1 MSFYPFFHFT
11 LSFRHTAVP
20 RSSSLPCSRR
30 AGAYT
35 RGREQGA
42 KCWPPHACTCARY
55 GPSAN
60 CRFWRAVS
68 KLPAGKTN
76 FPPRR
81 SSLSVRGRCSPIGR
95 GISVAPRALPNYNN
109 IHSMRA
115 VASVTKAEVAA
126 GLHSRHERRRQRRRH
141 SVSVSSAF
149 NARNTTRG
157 TPQPNVS
164 YNPVSPLLY

>member
-20 RSSSLPCSRR
+20 RPSSLPCSRR

-42 KCWPPHACTCARY
+42 KCWPPHACMCARY

-60 CRFWRAVS
+60 CRLWRAVS

-95 GISVAPRALPNYNN
+95 GISIAPRALPYYNN
-109 IHSMRA
+109 IHSIRA
-115 VASVTKAEVAA
+115 VASEVAA
-126 GLHSRHERRRQRRRH
+126 GLHLRHERRRQRRRWH